1 MKNAIQIIKSYTDI
15 KPKAAL
21 ILGSGLGPFADT
33 LDNKVKIPTTKIPG
47 YPKSTVEGHQG
58 FLVFGYYEDVPVLAV
73 QGRTHYYEGYSAD
86 QVTFIVDILHAL
98 DVKMLMVTN
107 AAGTV
112 NERFRPGDL
121 MLITDQ
127 INLMFA
133 NPLIGKKTTGR
144 KAVDY
149 YTPSYFEKIETIAMK
164 QHIAL
169 KRGVLCASSGPT
181 YETAAEV
188 KMIRKF
194 GGDAASMSTVPEV
207 IAANNY
213 GMDVIGISCITN
225 YATGIGKDKLTHEEV
240 TITANKV
247 QKSFTDLVRG
257 IIKNIFI
264 TI

>member
-1 MKNAIQIIKSYTDI
+1 
-15 KPKAAL
+15 
-21 ILGSGLGPFADT
+21 
-33 LDNKVKIPTTKIPG
+33 
-47 YPKSTVEGHQG
+47 
-58 FLVFGYYEDVPVLAV
+58 
-73 QGRTHYYEGYSAD
+73 
-86 QVTFIVDILHAL
+86 
-98 DVKMLMVTN
+98 MVTN

-112 NERFRPGDL
+112 NERFHPGDL

-133 NPLIGKKTTGR
+133 NPLIGKRTGR
-144 KAVDY
+144 GSVDF
-149 YTPSYFEKIETIAMK
+149 YTQSYFEKIELIALN
-164 QHIAL
+164 QNIAL

-181 YETAAEV
+181 YETAAEI

-257 IIKNIFI
+257 VIKNIL
-264 TI
+264 

>member
-1 MKNAIQIIKSYTDI
+1 MNNAIQIIKSYTDI

-33 LDNKVKIPTTKIPG
+33 LDNNVKIPTTKIPG

-58 FLVFGYYEDVPVLAV
+58 FLVFGYYENVPVLAV

-86 QVTFIVDILHAL
+86 QVTFIVDILQAL
-98 DVKMLMVTN
+98 GIKMLMVTN

-112 NERFRPGDL
+112 NERFHPGDL

-133 NPLIGKKTTGR
+133 NPLIGKRTGR
-144 KAVDY
+144 GSVDF
-149 YTPSYFEKIETIAMK
+149 YTQSYFEKIELIALN
-164 QHIAL
+164 QNIAL

-181 YETAAEV
+181 YETAAEI

-257 IIKNIFI
+257 VIKNIFV